1 MKYRIVDNV
10 AVVTGLAE
18 KIADAESAMDRVL
31 SLKYESGVT
40 AMAFSKDCFIED
52 FFRLS
57 SGIAGEVIQK
67 FVNYGIRAAV
77 FGDFSQY
84 TSKPLRDFIY
94 ESNKGC
100 HFGFLDSEN
109 DAVEWL
115 NR

>member
-18 KIADAESAMDRVL
+18 RIADAES
-31 SLKYESGVT
+31 KYESGVT

>member
-1 MKYRIVDNV
+1 
-10 AVVTGLAE
+10 
-18 KIADAESAMDRVL
+18 
-31 SLKYESGVT
+31 
-40 AMAFSKDCFIED
+40 
-52 FFRLS
+52 
-57 SGIAGEVIQK
+57 
-67 FVNYGIRAAV
+67 AV

>member
-18 KIADAESAMDRVL
+18 RIADAESAMDRVL

-84 TSKPLRDFIY
+84 TSKPQNALRGLSAPAAWQTPEKFFI
-94 ESNKGC
+94 
-100 HFGFLDSEN
+100 
-109 DAVEWL
+109 
-115 NR
+115 